1 MASKNTGYASD
12 INLINVS
19 TVIEGKITSKG
30 SIRIDGKLTGT
41 MTAEGGL
48 VVGTTGEISGDISAK
63 SLVSGGKIQ
72 GKVIIQ
78 DRTVLEATSNFTGEL
93 FTQKLIIEEGAIF
106 DGQCSMSDSSVKYGQ
121 SEAKV

>member
-1 MASKNTGYASD
+1 MASKNTGYSSD

-19 TVIEGKITSKG
+19 TVVEGKITSKG

-41 MTAEGGL
+41 LSAEGGL

-63 SLVSGGKIQ
+63 TLVSGGKLQ

-78 DRTVLEATSNFTGEL
+78 DRTVLEATSIFTGEL

-106 DGQCSMSDSSVKYGQ
+106 DGQCLMSDSTNKNGH
-121 SEAKV
+121 SETKV

>member
-19 TVIEGKITSKG
+19 TIIEGTITSKG

-41 MTAEGGL
+41 MTADGGL
-48 VVGTTGEISGDISAK
+48 VVGTTGDISGDVSAK
-63 SLVSGGKIQ
+63 TLVSGGKIQ

-106 DGQCSMSDSSVKYGQ
+106 DGQCSMSDSTSKYGQ
-121 SEAKV
+121 SETKV